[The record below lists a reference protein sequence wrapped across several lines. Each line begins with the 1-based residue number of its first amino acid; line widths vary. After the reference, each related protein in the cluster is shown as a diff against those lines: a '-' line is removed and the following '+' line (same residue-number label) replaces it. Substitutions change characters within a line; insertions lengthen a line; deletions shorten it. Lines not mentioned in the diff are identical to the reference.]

1 VDRHRLAVIRQPATG
16 NRQPATGNRQPARKS
31 RRQRATIRHRLAVIT
46 GNCPGALPVIREPRP
61 KESGFRYG
69 AKKPQKS
76 AKNPRSAIRGH
87 RPA

>member
-1 VDRHRLAVIRQPATG
+1 VDRHRLAVI
-16 NRQPATGNRQPARKS
+16 RQPATGNRQPARKS

-76 AKNPRSAIRGH
+76 AKNPRSAHRGH

>member
-1 VDRHRLAVIRQPATG
+1 VDRGPPPAGRDPTTG
-16 NRQPATGNRQPARKS
+16 NRQPATGNRRANRAS

-69 AKKPQKS
+69 AKKPQKT
-76 AKNPRSAIRGH
+76 AKNPRSAQRGH